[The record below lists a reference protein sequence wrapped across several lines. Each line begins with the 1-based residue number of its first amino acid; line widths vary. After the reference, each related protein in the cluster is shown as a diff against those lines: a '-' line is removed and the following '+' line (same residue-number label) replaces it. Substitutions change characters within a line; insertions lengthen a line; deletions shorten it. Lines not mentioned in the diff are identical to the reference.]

1 MNMRPVSTAWFELL
15 TTHEDLTDTL
25 EALAH
30 TGSIQLELHGHAHM
44 QMDVQDLQARLGEYN
59 RLERSYKSIWPD
71 PDPGMS
77 PFSGSSAEILD
88 SALTSLRAWEKEA
101 RPKIQQLD
109 FIKGR
114 IVEMDILHRFLSAE
128 GTTGLDYNLLST
140 DSPVISARLFQLPDT
155 SRLEHIP
162 ETILWKEYA
171 TAGQKYLLMVG
182 AVADFDALTTELAS
196 KKNTYVHIP
205 PLPASRTEALEALNR
220 KQAELRFRKQ
230 QLRMELD
237 GMRKKYHL
245 TQALGEIR
253 KLDWFLKHVSSL
265 PVSSN
270 FAWVTGW
277 TSDNTG
283 ARLRKA
289 LKLQGSQAI
298 LHFPGAPKDLEPP
311 LIMQNPWWARPFEIF
326 AGLLGMPDRN
336 EADPSQVLAVLAPL
350 LFGYMFGD
358 VGQGFILLVAGLAL
372 KDRWPLLRILVA
384 NGASAMIFGLVFGSV
399 FGREDLIPPLW
410 LHPIED
416 PLPVL
421 AAPLVAA
428 VIIMLTGLTLK
439 ALESSWRGNSMRWLL
454 TEAPVIAI
462 YLGIVSV
469 FILQNSFS
477 LVFIVSALTWS
488 ILGSL
493 LLSNGKLLPA
503 LGALGSL
510 IEATIQL
517 MLNTIS
523 FVRVGAFALAHAGL
537 SAAFNIMADN
547 AGSFVLFLLIML
559 VGNSIVIILEGLV
572 VSIQT
577 TRLILFEF
585 FTRFLQANGRIF
597 KPLAGPSAAG
607 AE

>member
-1 MNMRPVSTAWFELL
+1 
-15 TTHEDLTDTL
+15 
-25 EALAH
+25 
-30 TGSIQLELHGHAHM
+30 
-44 QMDVQDLQARLGEYN
+44 
-59 RLERSYKSIWPD
+59 
-71 PDPGMS
+71 
-77 PFSGSSAEILD
+77 
-88 SALTSLRAWEKEA
+88 
-101 RPKIQQLD
+101 
-109 FIKGR
+109 
-114 IVEMDILHRFLSAE
+114 
-128 GTTGLDYNLLST
+128 
-140 DSPVISARLFQLPDT
+140 
-155 SRLEHIP
+155 
-162 ETILWKEYA
+162 
-171 TAGQKYLLMVG
+171 
-182 AVADFDALTTELAS
+182 
-196 KKNTYVHIP
+196 
-205 PLPASRTEALEALNR
+205 
-220 KQAELRFRKQ
+220 
-230 QLRMELD
+230 
-237 GMRKKYHL
+237 
-245 TQALGEIR
+245 
-253 KLDWFLKHVSSL
+253 
-265 PVSSN
+265 
-270 FAWVTGW
+270 
-277 TSDNTG
+277 
-283 ARLRKA
+283 
-289 LKLQGSQAI
+289 
-298 LHFPGAPKDLEPP
+298 
-311 LIMQNPWWARPFEIF
+311 
-326 AGLLGMPDRN
+326 
-336 EADPSQVLAVLAPL
+336 
-350 LFGYMFGD
+350 
-358 VGQGFILLVAGLAL
+358 
-372 KDRWPLLRILVA
+372 
-384 NGASAMIFGLVFGSV
+384 MIFGLVFGSV

-597 KPLAGPSAAG
+597 KPLAGPRAAG